1 MVSKIFYLKDA
12 GKMPISIG
20 KLNKRI
26 ELQVNSEETS
36 AYSTSLGGLTTTW
49 AMASTVWASIRPLS
63 GRELYTAQQAQS
75 DTDHEIRIRYYSGLD
90 TFYRIKFGTR
100 YFQILSVL
108 NTDEHNE
115 EMTLLCKEIKGD

>member
-1 MVSKIFYLKDA
+1 MEV
-12 GKMPISIG
+12 G

-26 ELQVNSEETS
+26 ELQLNSEETS
-36 AYSTSLGGLTTTW
+36 AYTTSFGGLTTTW
-49 AMASTVWASIRPLS
+49 ATASTVWASIRPLS
-63 GRELYTAQQAQS
+63 GRELFIAQQAQS
-75 DTDHEIRIRYYSGLD
+75 DANYEIRIRYYTGLD

-115 EMTLLCKEIKGD
+115 EMLLQCKEVKGDV